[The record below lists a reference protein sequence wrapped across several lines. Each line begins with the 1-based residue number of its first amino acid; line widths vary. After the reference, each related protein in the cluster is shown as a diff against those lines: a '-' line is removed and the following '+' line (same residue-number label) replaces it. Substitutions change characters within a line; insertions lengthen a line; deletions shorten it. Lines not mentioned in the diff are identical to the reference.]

1 MSYQYHAMSNFF
13 NRDNVGLTGFA
24 AFYRVSSLEERTH
37 AQQLMD
43 YQVRHAAA
51 SRRIMLAQGLPSMR
65 WATCTLHTSWV
76 YMTATYPR
84 MCGVQ
89 QWGHDISRHARAA
102 DRAYEAHR
110 AGGLCRPVWQN
121 ASGPCC
127 EPLNHL
133 CRQSV
138 VGA

>member
-51 SRRIMLAQGLPSMR
+51 STRITMSLQTCLWLACSGDAIHALGN
-65 WATCTLHTSWV
+65 LHT
-76 YMTATYPR
+76 
-84 MCGVQ
+84 
-89 QWGHDISRHARAA
+89 
-102 DRAYEAHR
+102 AHFR
-110 AGGLCRPVWQN
+110 VLHYSYLSMHVRCPTMGL
-121 ASGPCC
+121 
-127 EPLNHL
+127 
-133 CRQSV
+133 
-138 VGA
+138 

>member
-51 SRRIMLAQGLPSMR
+51 STRIMMCPSDLLMAGLLRDCHPCVGQI
-65 WATCTLHTSWV
+65 CTLHISGV
-76 YMTATYPR
+76 YMTATYSC

-89 QWGHDISRHARAA
+89 
-102 DRAYEAHR
+102 
-110 AGGLCRPVWQN
+110 
-121 ASGPCC
+121 
-127 EPLNHL
+127 
-133 CRQSV
+133 
-138 VGA
+138 

>member
-51 SRRIMLAQGLPSMR
+51 LMCLLMSTCVWWLAQGLSSMHQGNFE
-65 WATCTLHTSWV
+65 TLHLLWDYDSHLFTQVWCSQTGARQEETHENLQALV
-76 YMTATYPR
+76 LAAL
-84 MCGVQ
+84 CGRVQ
-89 QWGHDISRHARAA
+89 LGHLVS
-102 DRAYEAHR
+102 
-110 AGGLCRPVWQN
+110 L
-121 ASGPCC
+121 
-127 EPLNHL
+127 
-133 CRQSV
+133 
-138 VGA
+138 